1 MVELEEEYDQGLRQE
16 RSESLWVQLI
26 EKIVK
31 KRTSS
36 IVETDGYSLIPDMD
50 DITTEVSDYWAYLE
64 SMLIKSFSSQLIVQ
78 ILLRSWILRQHSE
91 V

>member
-1 MVELEEEYDQGLRQE
+1 MVELEEDYDRGLRQE
-16 RSESLWVQLI
+16 RSESLWVQLL

-50 DITTEVSDYWAYLE
+50 DITTEVSYFWNLLE
-64 SMLIKSFSSQLIVQ
+64 SILINLYSAN
-78 ILLRSWILRQHSE
+78 
-91 V
+91 